1 MVRSIHFSRGKLLKD
16 SESSAYADAKN
27 QDLGRQI
34 NNRIQRRANPA
45 SVDKIWVVCE
55 CADGDCPELIQ
66 VTVDQYRQIRAG
78 DSYFLVVAGHQSS
91 SLERIVAR
99 DGTRL
104 TVQKTGKA
112 KRYAQELALSDY
124 GEVLRARFVIS

>member
-1 MVRSIHFSRGKLLKD
+1 MVQPIHFPGKLLKD
-16 SESSAYADAKN
+16 SESNAYANAKN

-34 NNRIQRRANPA
+34 NNGIQRRANPVA
-45 SVDKIWVVCE
+45 PTAGSSGE
-55 CADGDCPELIQ
+55 CADGDCQELIQ

-124 GEVLRARFVIS
+124 GEELPARFVIC